1 MSTDWNQKKFSYE
14 GNELSWDK
22 KDDIQRLL
30 TVLQNDAVDTLNTV
44 LEYGFVLDFTTKHL
58 DFVNRAPSFWSEVM
72 RSLRFTLIMKSAR
85 LFDESAD
92 AIGLNKVL
100 NILEQSIYGSRMKN
114 ELKEIREQYSKYH
127 KYINEIRTIRDK
139 IYAHNDKKECR
150 FWKHNETKNLEF
162 EGEFWNKLEEILVW
176 ARDSLL
182 SLRVV
187 TGDGFPV
194 DIEIT
199 NDLEKLLPQ

>member
-58 DFVNRAPSFWSEVM
+58 GFVNRAPSFWSEVM

-127 KYINEIRTIRDK
+127 KYINEIRIIRDK
-139 IYAHNDKKECR
+139 IYAHNDKKEYR
-150 FWKHNETKNLEF
+150 FWKHNDTKNLEF